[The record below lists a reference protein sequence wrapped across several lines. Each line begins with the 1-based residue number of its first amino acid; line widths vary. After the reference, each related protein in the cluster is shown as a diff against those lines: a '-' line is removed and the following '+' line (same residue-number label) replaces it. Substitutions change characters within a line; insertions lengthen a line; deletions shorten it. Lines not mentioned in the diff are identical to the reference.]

1 MPRGFSN
8 YSFVVDSN
16 FQPFTMQEMLVPFAM
31 YKDAFEKSEEAYNDL
46 KDKSDSFKYLADT
59 LPEGSRARSIYEG
72 YANDLNAQAQD
83 LAQNGL
89 NMSNRRALTGLKQR
103 YQGEIG
109 RLVKADEALKQER
122 ELRRKLGAQDSSIL
136 YADDNL
142 SIDSFLDGAN
152 PNLYSISGNELY
164 AKGAAAGKA
173 ASSRVYGSE
182 DAGSTLGGY
191 YRDYVQR
198 MGYTPEQLAQFG
210 EQIANDFAAKVS
222 VLPELQQAANQ
233 ILEANGVT
241 ENFKNNPSALRK
253 AQQQVI
259 RGLID
264 GAVYTESHNPQRD
277 LGKLTKSEETSFDMQ
292 RQNMK
297 RQAAASGLFWDE
309 KSGSYKYD
317 KDKDPVRQ
325 RQNADSAYTVTNSG
339 NPVYLDEKKR
349 PYALGP
355 DGKTKYYDNDKDGNY
370 TDRNP
375 FVKPDKPSKPVDSQE
390 SLQRTGGLGIMVAR
404 KGGKWISNTTDNEYS
419 DAGAYI
425 PVFDNIWGTR
435 SNLIDWGGD
444 WNLSSKASGKYRY
457 FGDAS
462 NLPLEAI
469 QSINKSL
476 PSKATLKDYDVYG
489 VLSRNDGKLRDG
501 EKYDYVLWPKG
512 QPFPYNQVKGAEQK
526 QSTTSTP
533 VVDSYVEEDD
543 EPQ

>member
-1 MPRGFSN
+1 MPYGSN
-8 YSFVVDSN
+8 YSFVIDSS

-103 YQGEIG
+103 YRGEIG

-233 ILEANGVT
+233 ILEANGVN
-241 ENFKNNPSALRK
+241 ENLSGRNLVK

-259 RGLID
+259 RGIID
-264 GAVYTESHNPQRD
+264 GAVYTEQHNPTRD
-277 LGKLTKSEETSFDMQ
+277 LGRLTASEDASNKLGWANHNETVREHNLSLKMAGYDEDGNYHPEN
-292 RQNMK
+292 RGTV
-297 RQAAASGLFWDE
+297 GLT
-309 KSGSYKYD
+309 
-317 KDKDPVRQ
+317 
-325 RQNADSAYTVTNSG
+325 ASG
-339 NPVYLDEKKR
+339 NPVYLDANNKPFAYGK
-349 PYALGP
+349 
-355 DGKTKYYDNDKDGNY
+355 DGKTKYYDNDGDGNF
-370 TDRNP
+370 TDTY
-375 FVKPDKPSKPVDSQE
+375 PSK
-390 SLQRTGGLGIMVAR
+390 
-404 KGGKWISNTTDNEYS
+404 
-419 DAGAYI
+419 
-425 PVFDNIWGTR
+425 
-435 SNLIDWGGD
+435 
-444 WNLSSKASGKYRY
+444 KASGTTTKE
-457 FGDAS
+457 S
-462 NLPLEAI
+462 TKKPLP
-469 QSINKSL
+469 NK
-476 PSKATLKDYDVYG
+476 TYDVASKTYG
-489 VLSRNDGKLRDG
+489 PLKTGDSYGQKLTL
-501 EKYDYVLWPKG
+501 EKAMELAPDLVNEDFENNELYDYYISGSKIVRVG
-512 QPFPYNQVKGAEQK
+512 HSSRESVKQAG
-526 QSTTSTP
+526 TSN
-533 VVDSYVEEDD
+533 DSKSEEEAVADD
-543 EPQ
+543 Y